1 MLCDTNII
9 SELAKP
15 KPNPGVIAWAEQQH
29 HIALS
34 TITIEEIQYG
44 LAWKPNPRIKLWLDN
59 FIQDFCDVLPIT
71 QRIAQIAGEIRGT
84 LQAKGET
91 RTQADMLIAATSA
104 VHDLPLATRNI
115 NDFTGCGIQLMNPF
129 SHP

>member
-15 KPNPGVIAWAEQQH
+15 KPNAGVILWAEQQH

-34 TITIEEIQYG
+34 VITIEELQYG
-44 LAWKPNPRIKLWLDN
+44 LSWKPNPRIRLWLDN
-59 FIQDFCDVLPIT
+59 FVQDFCDVLPIT
-71 QRIAQIAGEIRGT
+71 QQVAQVAGDMRGT

-91 RTQADMLIAATSA
+91 RTQADMLIAATAA
-104 VHDLPLATRNI
+104 VHDLPLITRNT
-115 NDFTGCGIQLMNPF
+115 NDFAGCGIQIINPF
-129 SHP
+129 NGS

>member
-91 RTQADMLIAATSA
+91 RTQADMLIRGLPKLAGYINTIRATLTNTSSCST
-104 VHDLPLATRNI
+104 P
-115 NDFTGCGIQLMNPF
+115 
-129 SHP
+129 